1 MRDQILKI
9 IDDRVNNVGGYKN
22 MSLPQV
28 IEIIAST
35 TDIANMIKDFILW
48 IRRNADGEADEEWY
62 IGDDKL
68 YTLNEL
74 FDYWYDNIREK

>member
-35 TDIANMIKDFILW
+35 TDIANMIKDFI
-48 IRRNADGEADEEWY
+48 
-62 IGDDKL
+62 
-68 YTLNEL
+68 
-74 FDYWYDNIREK
+74 